1 MLQEVAFRFRF
12 ENILTYKENIE
23 TQKSIEF
30 SQAQNTYRRQKEK
43 VDLLIAER
51 DNLINLMREVS
62 SSSEFDFNLFNVIRS
77 FVLKLEEDI
86 KFEQD
91 ILSNLK
97 EIMEAK
103 RKELVKASQ
112 DKKIMEKLK
121 EKEFK
126 LYEDMERKKETIEL
140 DEINLKYYNKKLQ
153 NNR

>member
-1 MLQEVAFRFRF
+1 MAFRFRF

>member
-1 MLQEVAFRFRF
+1 MAFRFRF

-51 DNLINLMREVS
+51 DNLISLMREVS

-126 LYEDMERKKETIEL
+126 LYEDMGRKKETIEL

>member
-1 MLQEVAFRFRF
+1 MAFRFRF

-126 LYEDMERKKETIEL
+126 LYEDMERKKEIIEL

-153 NNR
+153 SNR

>member
-1 MLQEVAFRFRF
+1 MAFRFRF

-153 NNR
+153 SNR

>member
-1 MLQEVAFRFRF
+1 MAFRFRF

-121 EKEFK
+121 EKELK

>member
-1 MLQEVAFRFRF
+1 MAFRFRF

-51 DNLINLMREVS
+51 DNLISLMREVS